1 MKWYEAI
8 WNCMEVTWSYMKW
21 HEVIKISMILSPTF
35 FFEDAI
41 WEYLFFVFS
50 EAGLGLSEAAAC
62 QQRGRLR
69 YLLAATQIWARGQRG
84 QDHEDHAGPCWTL
97 PAYHL
102 LISGEYIEYHDI
114 SGDHM
119 RSWDILCLNKWGK
132 KDVLWRFH
140 VVPQL
145 ALRHLVSLSG

>member
-1 MKWYEAI
+1 MI
-8 WNCMEVTWSYMKW
+8 WSYMNLYRNHMKL
-21 HEVIKISMILSPTF
+21 HEMTWSDQDLYDSLSHVF
-35 FFEDAI
+35 LWLDAI

-69 YLLAATQIWARGQRG
+69 HLLAATQIWARGQRG

-102 LISGEYIEYHDI
+102 LISGHHDI